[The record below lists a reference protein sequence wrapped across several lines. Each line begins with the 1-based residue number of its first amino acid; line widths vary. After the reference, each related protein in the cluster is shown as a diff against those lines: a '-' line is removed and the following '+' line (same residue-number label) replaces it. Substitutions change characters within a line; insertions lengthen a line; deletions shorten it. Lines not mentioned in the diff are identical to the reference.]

1 MAQVS
6 SIAEE
11 QAPKPLSASK
21 SVLLRISR
29 FNPETDESNKFM
41 EFSVPYQ
48 KWSTVLVAIL
58 DV

>member
-11 QAPKPLSASK
+11 QAPNPLSASK

-48 KWSTVLVAIL
+48 KWTTVLEAI
-58 DV
+58 